1 MVRKP
6 KTSEVPMEEKVVSE
20 VEEMIKKLKKEMEK
34 EKKDRFY
41 RVEEKD

>member
-20 VEEMIKKLKKEMEK
+20 VEEMIRKLKKEMER
-34 EKKDRFY
+34 EKKNKLY
-41 RVEEKD
+41 LVEEKD